1 MDLSQ
6 TAEQAAGVYLLSFI
20 GAVGLI
26 LLGVFAVITYRH
38 LIRIILGLGLL
49 EAGVNLFLITVSFR
63 PNAVAPIIG
72 NETLPMVDPLP
83 QALVL
88 TAIVIGVSVQALLL
102 ALVVRVY
109 KAYGTLDT
117 RVLAEK
123 IAAESG
129 TLIIDDIPVHVTT
142 PTYTRP
148 LSIEEQ
154 TS

>member
-1 MDLSQ
+1 MDM
-6 TAEQAAGVYLLSFI
+6 TAEQAAGIYILSFI
-20 GAVGLI
+20 GAVGLM
-26 LLGVFAVITYRH
+26 LLGIFAVIVYRH

-49 EAGVNLFLITVSFR
+49 EAGVNLFLITLSFK
-63 PNAVAPIIG
+63 PNAVAPIVG
-72 NETLPMVDPLP
+72 TETLPMVDPLP

-102 ALVVRVY
+102 ALVIRVY

-117 RVLAEK
+117 RVLSEK

-129 TLIIDDIPVHVTT
+129 TIVIDDIPVHVAS
-142 PTYTRP
+142 PKYNRP

-154 TS
+154 SS